1 MIKGRDHQTKGA
13 PAAADLLVCFPSRA
27 HLSLMPK
34 PICSPARSS
43 EPNKRHHHSHHHHH
57 RHLHHHL
64 KKSSTRGSTST
75 GQASPLLW
83 AKPKSSMGSS
93 ELVSEPTSPKV
104 TCAGQIKVRHKSTTS
119 CKSWQ
124 SVMEEIERMHNS
136 RRKQQQK
143 KAGRARPSWAEAL
156 GLKKDVMNFLA
167 CLRNIRLDFRCFGSF
182 HSGTDI
188 TTDDEDEDEEEE
200 EEEDD
205 EEVAGYR
212 ENRGP
217 LRGTDSGAS
226 EGSRTVFSK
235 WFMVLQEEQNYD
247 NDNNI
252 NSSSNSSST
261 GFFKEDRVKMGVI
274 GELKAAPGGDEGSG
288 GGGPAV
294 PPPNA
299 LLLMRCRSAPA
310 KSWLEEK
317 EEEESEDEKE
327 EIEEQEEEE
336 ERERDEEKRSKSSL
350 SLKCLMEEEKR
361 KTTESSSSSLVVM
374 RYDTDHFYKISSDI
388 AKETWVVGGIRDPL
402 SRSRSW
408 KR

>member
-43 EPNKRHHHSHHHHH
+43 EPNKRHHHSHHHH

-143 KAGRARPSWAEAL
+143 KPGRARPSWAEAL
-156 GLKKDVMNFLA
+156 GLKKDVMNFLT

-200 EEEDD
+200 EEDD

-217 LRGTDSGAS
+217 LRETDSGAS

-235 WFMVLQEEQNYD
+235 WFMVLQEEQNYN

-252 NSSSNSSST
+252 NGSSSSSI
-261 GFFKEDRVKMGVI
+261 GFIKEDRVKRGVI
-274 GELKAAPGGDEGSG
+274 GELTAAPGGDEGSG
-288 GGGPAV
+288 GGGPYV

-310 KSWLEEK
+310 KSWLEE
-317 EEEESEDEKE
+317 EEESKDEKE
-327 EIEEQEEEE
+327 EIEEQEEE

-361 KTTESSSSSLVVM
+361 KTKERSSSSSSSSSLVVM